1 MTQAVTDPFAGGTS
15 TPALSFK
22 DAPVGTSY
30 TCTVVEA
37 PTLLQSRDF
46 ETGNPAS
53 WPDGNPKM
61 SAVVKVTVN
70 GEERSIWAA
79 KPSALF
85 AAIASAQQASGQ
97 QIAPGGT
104 LVITYT
110 HDKPND
116 NPRLNA
122 AKQYS
127 AVYTPPNAFGTDTQQ
142 VPSSAPVG
150 QVTAPAPAQQ
160 QAAPAPTGGPTAEQ
174 IAALKAAGVDPATV
188 FPGYTGG

>member
-1 MTQAVTDPFAGGTS
+1 MTTTVTDPFAGGTS
-15 TPALSFK
+15 TPSLSFK

-30 TCTVVEA
+30 TCVVVEA
-37 PTLLQSRDF
+37 PTLLQSRNF
-46 ETGNPAS
+46 ETGNPDS

-79 KPSALF
+79 KPSSLF
-85 AAIASAQQASGQ
+85 AAIANAQQVAGQ
-97 QIAPGGT
+97 QITPGGT
-104 LVITYT
+104 LVVTYT

-127 AVYTPPNAFGTDTQQ
+127 AVYTPPNAFGTEAQEIPADVQQTQ
-142 VPSSAPVG
+142 SAP
-150 QVTAPAPAQQ
+150 
-160 QAAPAPTGGPTAEQ
+160 AAVATSGPTPEQ
-174 IAALKAAGVDPATV
+174 IAALKAAGVDPKTV
-188 FPGYTGG
+188 FPGYTG

>member
-1 MTQAVTDPFAGGTS
+1 MTSTITDPFAGGTS
-15 TPALSFK
+15 TPSLSFK
-22 DAPVGTSY
+22 DAAPGTSY
-30 TCTVVEA
+30 TCVVVEA
-37 PTLLQSRDF
+37 PTLLQSRNF
-46 ETGNPAS
+46 ETGNPDF

-70 GEERSIWAA
+70 GEERSIWAS

-85 AAIASAQQASGQ
+85 AAIANAQQTAGQ
-97 QIAPGGT
+97 QITPGGT
-104 LVITYT
+104 LVVTYT

-127 AVYTPPNAFGTDTQQ
+127 AVYTPPNAFGTDSQEIPADVKQTQA
-142 VPSSAPVG
+142 PAAAAPV
-150 QVTAPAPAQQ
+150 TN
-160 QAAPAPTGGPTAEQ
+160 GPTPEA

-188 FPGYTGG
+188 YPGYTG

>member
-1 MTQAVTDPFAGGTS
+1 MTTTYVDPFAGGTS

-22 DAPVGTSY
+22 DAPVGTSF

-46 ETGNPAS
+46 ETGNPAF

-79 KPSALF
+79 KPSSLF
-85 AAIASAQQASGQ
+85 AAIASAQQTAGQ

-104 LVITYT
+104 LVVTYT
-110 HDKPND
+110 HDKPNE

-127 AVYTPPNAFGTDTQQ
+127 ATYTPPNAFGTEQAQ
-142 VPSSAPVG
+142 
-150 QVTAPAPAQQ
+150 PAQQ
-160 QAAPAPTGGPTAEQ
+160 APAATPAPVQATTPAAAAPAAGGPSPEQ
-174 IAALKAAGVDPATV
+174 VAALKAAGVDPATV
-188 FPGYTGG
+188 FPGYTG